1 MLFQKLSCQNCHCH
15 QNESK
20 SLNGSYYRGSFHC
33 ICCRK
38 APTLD
43 EHWEHTL
50 FGTSFGAKIPT
61 NRKELVNKHLNSAEF
76 INSFSFGL
84 LSKLQ
89 RLMPLAPRKL
99 LSKCPPAHTVSVL
112 FMVSRE
118 ILHI

>member
-1 MLFQKLSCQNCHCH
+1 MLFQKLSCQNCYCH
-15 QNESK
+15 QNKSK
-20 SLNGSYYRGSFHC
+20 SLNGSFDRSSFHC

-38 APTLD
+38 APTRD
-43 EHWEHTL
+43 GQWEHVL
-50 FGTSFGAKIPT
+50 FSTRFSAKIPT
-61 NRKELVNKHLNSAEF
+61 KRKELGNKHQNSAEF
-76 INSFSFGL
+76 LNSFCFGL

-112 FMVSRE
+112 FMVSRD